1 MIGTELK
8 TSRECIAGLFAKRT
22 QFLEIIP
29 EASGHRDAAGVEFI
43 TRTAAVPIVRVVGVR
58 NLRFLTAGIDN
69 LILHDTLISKNAL
82 HKIVGPLVGVYADVA
97 TLVVTGTRPA

>member
-29 EASGHRDAAGVEFI
+29 EASGHRDAAGVGFI

-69 LILHDTLISKNAL
+69 LILHDTKNAL

-97 TLVVTGTRPA
+97 TLVVTGTGPA

>member
-1 MIGTELK
+1 M
-8 TSRECIAGLFAKRT
+8 
-22 QFLEIIP
+22 
-29 EASGHRDAAGVEFI
+29 
-43 TRTAAVPIVRVVGVR
+43 RVVGVR

-97 TLVVTGTRPA
+97 TLVVTGTGPA

>member
-1 MIGTELK
+1 MIGKKLK

-29 EASGHRDAAGVEFI
+29 EASGHRDAAGVGFI

-69 LILHDTLISKNAL
+69 LILHDTKNAL
-82 HKIVGPLVGVYADVA
+82 HEIVGLSVGVYADVA
-97 TLVVTGTRPA
+97 TGTRPA